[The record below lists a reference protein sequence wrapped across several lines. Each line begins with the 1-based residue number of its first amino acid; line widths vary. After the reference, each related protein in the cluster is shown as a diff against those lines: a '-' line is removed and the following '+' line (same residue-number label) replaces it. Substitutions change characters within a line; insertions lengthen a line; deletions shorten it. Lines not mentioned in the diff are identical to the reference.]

1 MRTELRLG
9 GNNIIIEIYWRYIH
23 SRIYKQIKVLD
34 YIFIIFIQNTL
45 KLFQKLQKKFNI
57 RRRFDKVLSEQNS
70 MVYLTSSRITPS
82 RFVSFVPRVLIEFRA
97 FWLRATVSVSNLGHL
112 SGCGPCWPCGTL
124 LPDVG
129 ARNEFNLTALRN
141 WLRSHSSGKFLIV
154 CPAPSREF
162 ARFRHG
168 DGHRSPPAG

>member
-1 MRTELRLG
+1 
-9 GNNIIIEIYWRYIH
+9 
-23 SRIYKQIKVLD
+23 
-34 YIFIIFIQNTL
+34 
-45 KLFQKLQKKFNI
+45 
-57 RRRFDKVLSEQNS
+57 

-82 RFVSFVPRVLIEFRA
+82 RFVSFAPRVLIEFRA

-162 ARFRHG
+162 ARFRHRG
-168 DGHRSPPAG
+168 WSPLSSSRLTTSIYVRDTTGVSRMFRVVSRIRVPLAR